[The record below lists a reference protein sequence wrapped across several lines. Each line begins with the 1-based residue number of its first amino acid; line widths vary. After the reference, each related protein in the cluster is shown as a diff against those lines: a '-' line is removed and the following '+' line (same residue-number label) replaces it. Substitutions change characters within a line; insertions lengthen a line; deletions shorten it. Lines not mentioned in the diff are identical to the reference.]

1 MARNNRGLGFGP
13 DRLRHIVG
21 RIVGRIVFAASSG
34 RIVGRIFIWRLP
46 GTRRG
51 DLRRP
56 WAGPEHEP
64 TSGIRPNGSNRGLA
78 SRVVPIWTGRALM
91 PAR

>member
-21 RIVGRIVFAASSG
+21 RIVFG
-34 RIVGRIFIWRLP
+34 RIVGRIFVRRLP
-46 GTRRG
+46 GTRRS